1 LEVQDAPLD
10 LGQSGVRG
18 LRECPE
24 RCLLKECWLK
34 RIAEK
39 GAKRVGRKAKGV
51 SGSLTRAR
59 AEAVSRAVLARKT
72 RRVTTKEDVFRIKAL
87 GLDWD
92 IGVMVYTPAGA
103 ITRGADGLKGGFFLL
118 HGGNGDYKSVEPLAR
133 ALSERFGYKV
143 VSMTFPGRLYL
154 PGVRRDWPGDTLN
167 ADGTA
172 RMPIWKKGEVI
183 SRDQYRL
190 VRDDKLRARYGTRT
204 FARAKPGTL
213 FHERMAAWPVAFDEG
228 MLEACRR
235 HLPAGEFSVYLH
247 GHSTGGAFTAIL
259 SQRLK
264 NCAGQTEIETAP
276 IGVINRVKHAWSGSM
291 GKIKGFGKAG
301 PKEPDDVLHDPF
313 TDLYLR
319 TWRDR
324 ARYSGPETLG
334 REGPAALMR
343 LPMLME
349 EILDG
354 WAEER
359 LRPQF
364 KAEFPVTHN
373 VSGTLAAAARV
384 AARRL
389 KMGRAETRALV
400 ERYLDYGRY
409 REGPEAQAVPPILFV
424 NSRLS
429 RDNSEEVFRAVVMPM
444 LGALKPAPRVHLT
457 MVDAGSHIYMEADGP
472 KLPQGIAPVAA
483 KLFDDAVRGGFFV
496 VDRTKSKQG

>member
-1 LEVQDAPLD
+1 
-10 LGQSGVRG
+10 
-18 LRECPE
+18 
-24 RCLLKECWLK
+24 
-34 RIAEK
+34 
-39 GAKRVGRKAKGV
+39 VGRKAKGV

-183 SRDQYRL
+183 TRDQYRL

-259 SQRLK
+259 SQRLE

-354 WAEER
+354 WGEER

-409 REGPEAQAVPPILFV
+409 REGPGAQAVPPILFV

-496 VDRTKSKQG
+496 VDRAKSKQG